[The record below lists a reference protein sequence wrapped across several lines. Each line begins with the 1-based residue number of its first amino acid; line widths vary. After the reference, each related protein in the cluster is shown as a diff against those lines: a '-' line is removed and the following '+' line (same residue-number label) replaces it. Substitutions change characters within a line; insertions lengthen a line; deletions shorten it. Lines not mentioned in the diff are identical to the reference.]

1 MTPMLSMVMG
11 ILQNKNPQ
19 MFQNISQAMN
29 SGQDPQKLVKQVM
42 GNMNTEQK
50 QNIIRQAKQFGVPD
64 NVLSQ
69 IQNMK

>member
-1 MTPMLSMVMG
+1 MTPILSMVMG
-11 ILQNKNPQ
+11 MLQSKNPQ

-29 SGQDPQKLVKQVM
+29 SGQNPQQLVKQVM

-50 QNIIRQAKQFGVPD
+50 EGLIKQAKQFGVPD